1 MMQARS
7 RLGRMSDERLA
18 ALVARGDATAF
29 EAIYDRHHA
38 ALLAFCRHMLGN
50 REDGEDALQQ
60 AFVRAHRSLA
70 GGRLPDAVRPWL
82 FAIARN
88 RCLTVLA
95 ARREAGVPL
104 EDVEPGFDGLADEVQ
119 QRAELRELVGDLA
132 GLPDDQRGALVL
144 AELGDLSHPE
154 IAQVIGC
161 PAAKVKALVFQ
172 ARSSLIADR
181 DARRASCDEIR
192 SQLETARGGVLR
204 RGPLR
209 RHLRLCDPCAAYR
222 VAMERNRSG
231 LAIILPVLPTAGLK
245 AAVLAGA
252 AGLGGGAKGAAAA
265 ALGAGGASGGAGAGG
280 GGGGAVSAAR
290 APRVA
295 PGQRAGAGAVPA
307 GTGAAGA
314 AGAVSGGAGAA
325 GGCRRG
331 LSGRRRLGWRRGGG
345 SRGDGQRARGRRGR
359 GRCRRGQG
367 RGGQGG
373 HRRGHRRRGGRRRR
387 RRARCGPRAA
397 GPRGGDG
404 AGRAWADAGRGPR
417 AGIRRPAG
425 ANAGR
430 AQRTRPSG
438 DQRARAGRRAHG
450 EHADDPPRAPPRGAE
465 HRPPPP
471 LRGRAGLR
479 RGWLRRFDGA
489 LAPRPPAGEPASAR
503 PPASPVHRS
512 GRSDAAGVARPRR
525 SRRSPRRR
533 RPRRRRPPRRRRRR
547 SRDPDG
553 GGGDP
558 RRRRPQRRRR
568 PSRQPRRPKKRRPPG
583 PMRKRPSRHR
593 PLPLPR
599 HDVRGPAPSPGDYDP
614 APMRH
619 PHALIR

>member
-265 ALGAGGASGGAGAGG
+265 ALGAGASGGAGAGG
-280 GGGGAVSAAR
+280 GGGGAVSAGAG
-290 APRVA
+290 ASGGA
-295 PGQRAGAGAVPA
+295 GAAGGAGAVPA

-325 GGCRRG
+325 GGAG
-331 LSGRRRLGWRRGGG
+331 AVSAGAAA
-345 SRGDGQRARGRRGR
+345 S
-359 GRCRRGQG
+359 
-367 RGGQGG
+367 
-373 HRRGHRRRGGRRRR
+373 GGRRRR
-387 RRARCGPRAA
+387 EPRRRAA
-397 GPRGGDG
+397 GSRAVRSRPVPSRSRPWRSRRASPWPSPPGRPAG
-404 AGRAWADAGRGPR
+404 APPCTMRSASSRSARRRRSRSSVGGRGPR
-417 AGIRRPAG
+417 SARR
-425 ANAGR
+425 
-430 AQRTRPSG
+430 
-438 DQRARAGRRAHG
+438 H
-450 EHADDPPRAPPRGAE
+450 
-465 HRPPPP
+465 
-471 LRGRAGLR
+471 
-479 RGWLRRFDGA
+479 
-489 LAPRPPAGEPASAR
+489 PPAGGRDTRVARRGPGLRATRARGRVAGRPVSTRTIRRARHRAAPSADRHRPCADAPAYCAAGSGTSTAHSR
-503 PPASPVHRS
+503 RGHPPASPPPHGRRRRQSTAPV
-512 GRSDAAGVARPRR
+512 RSDAAGVARPRR

-568 PSRQPRRPKKRRPPG
+568 PSRQPRRPKKRRPPS
-583 PMRKRPSRHR
+583 PTRKRPSRHR